1 MPSPPDKGGT
11 GENEVRRRKTRSQSK
26 TETNDGQSQLDSEE
40 SNANGTNQEVVD
52 QTTESPPATSE
63 AIEQQ
68 TQQQQWQPQPYYQEV
83 LVVPPNRIIFAIP
96 KWVVYIGTA
105 VIGILLLP
113 LVGQMLPNMTFSAV
127 GDEGW
132 EFFKKYDRDG
142 DLKLSLDEYETLY
155 HTLIASGINVTTD
168 LQYKADY
175 TVGKDE
181 QTITMQAFFQPLL
194 LETMNTNLSD
204 PSEQIDSLKGLQEW
218 KTLNKEARDFGVTQ
232 FKGFLPPNNSFIEE
246 PGKVYQIWN
255 INSTSLPDIPSHR
268 SSNKWLP
275 PRVEDELVVIH
286 QLLSMFHPRP
296 FLRSRFPPQ
305 GGVASVRAYNK
316 EYLDISFRLHAEF
329 QLSEPPNNPMWFT
342 PAQFTG
348 NLIISRDYKKIIY
361 FHMYVPTDKKLNVD
375 MEWINDIETAA
386 AMQVD
391 IGFLPQMEMN
401 MVSTTTDLDKTLKAI
416 KWTNEIPEFDVKRKI
431 EIKMYPFKEVPYFNF
446 TNSFERAQKEDK
458 LVHSILLWGALD
470 DQTLLKESYISNWAL
485 VADLQ
490 ELEKDPHQPVY
501 SKTASHFLQ
510 NYKFPVMMYLAL
522 KNGTIVHRVNA
533 NDFMHSPEGEYSVSM
548 MDSFWQLFS
557 GDEGLIPTRKVTTQ
571 RPELFREKRM
581 EKEKK
586 SHRNIQMK
594 RNIYNF

>member
-26 TETNDGQSQLDSEE
+26 TETNNGQSQLDSEE
-40 SNANGTNQEVVD
+40 RNGTNQEVDD
-52 QTTESPPATSE
+52 QTTESPPATPE
-63 AIEQQ
+63 PTEQQ
-68 TQQQQWQPQPYYQEV
+68 TQQQQWQPQPFYQEV

-96 KWVVYIGTA
+96 KWVVYTGTA
-105 VIGILLLP
+105 IIGIIFVALGGFVGDKIYKTYFFP
-113 LVGQMLPNMTFSAV
+113 GQMLPNMTFSAV

-132 EFFKKYDRDG
+132 KFFQKYDRDG
-142 DLKLSLDEYETLY
+142 DLQLSLDEYETLY

-181 QTITMQAFFQPLL
+181 QTITMQAYFQPLL

-218 KTLNKEARDFGVTQ
+218 KTPNKETRDFGVTQ
-232 FKGFLPPNNSFIEE
+232 FKGFLPPNNSFIDE

-401 MVSTTTDLDKTLKAI
+401 MVSKTNDLEKTVKGI

-446 TNSFERAQKEDK
+446 TDSFERAQKEDK

-470 DQTLLKESYISNWAL
+470 DQSC
-485 VADLQ
+485 
-490 ELEKDPHQPVY
+490 
-501 SKTASHFLQ
+501 
-510 NYKFPVMMYLAL
+510 
-522 KNGTIVHRVNA
+522 
-533 NDFMHSPEGEYSVSM
+533 
-548 MDSFWQLFS
+548 
-557 GDEGLIPTRKVTTQ
+557 
-571 RPELFREKRM
+571 
-581 EKEKK
+581 
-586 SHRNIQMK
+586 
-594 RNIYNF
+594 

>member
-26 TETNDGQSQLDSEE
+26 TETNNGQSQLDSEE
-40 SNANGTNQEVVD
+40 TNGTNQEVDD

-63 AIEQQ
+63 PTEQQ
-68 TQQQQWQPQPYYQEV
+68 TQQQQWQPQPFYQEV

-96 KWVVYIGTA
+96 KWVVYTGTA
-105 VIGILLLP
+105 IIGIIFVALGGFVGDKIYKTYFFP
-113 LVGQMLPNMTFSAV
+113 GQMLPNMTFSAV

-132 EFFKKYDRDG
+132 KFFQKYDRDG

-181 QTITMQAFFQPLL
+181 QTITMQAYFQPLL

-218 KTLNKEARDFGVTQ
+218 KTLNKETRDFGVTQ
-232 FKGFLPPNNSFIEE
+232 FKGFLPPNNSFIDE

-286 QLLSMFHPRP
+286 QLLSMFHPCP

-401 MVSTTTDLDKTLKAI
+401 MVSKTNDLEKTVKGI

-446 TNSFERAQKEDK
+446 TDSFERAQKEDK

-470 DQTLLKESYISNWAL
+470 DQSC
-485 VADLQ
+485 
-490 ELEKDPHQPVY
+490 
-501 SKTASHFLQ
+501 
-510 NYKFPVMMYLAL
+510 
-522 KNGTIVHRVNA
+522 
-533 NDFMHSPEGEYSVSM
+533 
-548 MDSFWQLFS
+548 
-557 GDEGLIPTRKVTTQ
+557 
-571 RPELFREKRM
+571 
-581 EKEKK
+581 
-586 SHRNIQMK
+586 
-594 RNIYNF
+594 

>member
-26 TETNDGQSQLDSEE
+26 TETNNEGQSQLDTEE
-40 SNANGTNQEVVD
+40 RNGTNQEVVD

-63 AIEQQ
+63 PIEQQ
-68 TQQQQWQPQPYYQEV
+68 THQQQWQPQPYYQEV

-105 VIGILLLP
+105 VIGILFVALGGFVGDKIYKTYFLP
-113 LVGQMLPNMTFSAV
+113 GQMLPNMTFSAV

-175 TVGKDE
+175 TVGKEE

-218 KTLNKEARDFGVTQ
+218 KTPNKETKDFGVTQ

-348 NLIISRDYKKIIY
+348 NLIISRDYRKIIY

-431 EIKMYPFKEVPYFNF
+431 EIKMYPFKE
-446 TNSFERAQKEDK
+446 
-458 LVHSILLWGALD
+458 
-470 DQTLLKESYISNWAL
+470 
-485 VADLQ
+485 

-581 EKEKK
+581 EKRDEIPPEHTNEEKYLQFLK
-586 SHRNIQMK
+586 EGVRRAQN
-594 RNIYNF
+594 YL